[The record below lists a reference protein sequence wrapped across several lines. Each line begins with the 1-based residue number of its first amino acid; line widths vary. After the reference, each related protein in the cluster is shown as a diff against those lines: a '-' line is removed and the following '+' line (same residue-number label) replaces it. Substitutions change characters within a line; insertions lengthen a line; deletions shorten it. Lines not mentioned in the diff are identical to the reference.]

1 MNKLPIILVSALAA
15 ACLLSGCRAEKR
27 AESAVSTVSETGN
40 TEPSLAEN
48 AVTAPAEPFFFEDT
62 YRPDSRAEEVE
73 TGRVVRL
80 TELFGQNA
88 SDSTVTFCRDGT
100 FTDGLRGSDGD
111 YRAQG
116 SEVKATC
123 RPDEAMP
130 IDVTEWNADGA
141 PETFCVTYDLAG
153 KGYRVFFQRT
163 TNAE

>member
-15 ACLLSGCRAEKR
+15 FCLLSGCRAEKR

-48 AVTAPAEPFFFEDT
+48 AVTAPAEPFFFE
-62 YRPDSRAEEVE
+62 
-73 TGRVVRL
+73 G
-80 TELFGQNA
+80 
-88 SDSTVTFCRDGT
+88 
-100 FTDGLRGSDGD
+100 
-111 YRAQG
+111 
-116 SEVKATC
+116 TC